1 MNRAIGMIDRLHVV
15 LDSSIYKN
23 KTNTIQDLYLSIL
36 DAPSRMNKEGKTE
49 QMQHIETIFH

>member
-1 MNRAIGMIDRLHVV
+1 MNPAIGMKRFILNI
-15 LDSSIYKN
+15 SIYNN
-23 KTNTIQDLYLSIL
+23 KTNAIQDLYLSIL